1 MKKLKLLLLA
11 IISTTFL
18 TGCFKRDNMDNITI
32 YTTTYPITYLVEQIY
47 GYNSTVTS
55 IYPAGVEV
63 KEYELTK
70 KQEKDYAEADMFV
83 YNSINNEKNI
93 AFALN
98 KNNPNMKFIPAAKG
112 FNEGTK
118 DEALWLSPANY
129 LMVAQNIKN
138 ELLSFTNS
146 TVLQQ
151 EIEEKYDAIKLT
163 ISKYDAELKLIAENA
178 QSKVIIAGN
187 DVFKF
192 LEHYGFTVLSV
203 EENDKFLQSDYQT
216 AKNNINSKENS
227 YVFILDTDTVSE
239 NVTKLES
246 EGAKVIRVKSMVNLT
261 EEQITENE
269 DYPKMMMEFI
279 EQIKTE
285 AYN

>member
-11 IISTTFL
+11 IISATFL

-83 YNSINNEKNI
+83 YNSINDEKNI

-112 FNEGTK
+112 FNEGTE

-138 ELLSFTNS
+138 ELLGFTNS

-192 LEHYGFTVLSV
+192 LEHYGFTVLSI

-216 AKNNINSKENS
+216 AKNNINSKENT
-227 YVFILDTDTVSE
+227 YIFILDTDTVSE
-239 NVTKLES
+239 NVTKLEK

-261 EEQITENE
+261 EEQIEENE